1 MYHHVSSE
9 RSVEMAKKT
18 LNGTTDQQRVETTGA
33 RPAGGFWGTLG
44 RVFLRQREASVIIV
58 AIVLI
63 IYFQI
68 SNNNFL
74 TLQNIPVLAQYTA
87 ATAIIAAGE
96 VMLLICGEIDLSVGE
111 TYAFAPYIMYFAY
124 QAGIP
129 IVISII
135 LGLLASAVIGLVN
148 GWITVYLKVPSLITT
163 LGTLFFVEGIT
174 LIISGAMQVAT
185 PEVPGVATIMGNSAY
200 AEIIWAIAI
209 VIVMQIVLSW
219 TRWGVH
225 TVAIGSNPV
234 GASEVGININ
244 KVKIGNF
251 VLTALFAGFSG
262 ILDSFYVTTINPP
275 AAISDIMLTAIAGAV
290 IGGTVLQG
298 GSGTI
303 IGAFLGTF
311 VLSILNNGF
320 TLLGANAYVYDAI
333 LGLAI
338 LIAMVLN
345 VRLQMLRKA
354 GRE

>member
-1 MYHHVSSE
+1 MV
-9 RSVEMAKKT
+9 KKA
-18 LNGTTDQQRVETTGA
+18 LPGTTDQQEIEPSGA
-33 RPAGGFWGTLG
+33 PPRTRSFWATLG
-44 RVFLRQREASVIIV
+44 RIFLRQREASVIIV

-63 IYFQI
+63 IYFQL
-68 SNNNFL
+68 SNDNFL
-74 TLQNIPVLAQYTA
+74 TLQNIPVLSQYTA

-111 TYAFAPYIMYFAY
+111 VYAFAPYIMYFAY

-129 IVISII
+129 LVASII
-135 LGLLASAVIGLVN
+135 LALLVSAVVGLIN
-148 GWITVYLKVPSLITT
+148 GAITVWLKVPSLITT
-163 LGTLFFVEGIT
+163 LGTLFLIEGIT
-174 LIISGAMQVAT
+174 LIISGATQVPT
-185 PEVPGVATIMGNSAY
+185 PEEPVIKTIMGNSAY
-200 AEIIWAIAI
+200 SEILWAIFI

-219 TRWGVH
+219 TRWGIH
-225 TVAIGSNPV
+225 TIAIGSNPD

-251 VLTALFAGFSG
+251 ILTALFAGLSG

-303 IGAFLGTF
+303 VGAFLGTL

-338 LIAMVLN
+338 LIAMILN
-345 VRLQMLRKA
+345 VRLQLLRKA
-354 GRE
+354 GQE